1 MTRKLL
7 SLGLSALALGG
18 TAIGGIALAG
28 DRAPADAKQVSR
40 ALAQRSPAAV
50 GLAESA
56 VAAQP
61 ARADLR
67 ALLGRSYLQAGRFQS
82 ARDAFADAV
91 KLDANDGRS
100 ALNLALAQIATGD
113 WGSARA
119 TLATYRGAIPA
130 SDLGLATALA
140 GDPASGVGI
149 LMQAAREPGADAKVR
164 QNLGLALALAG
175 QWQLAR
181 TVAATDLSPADVDR
195 RMQDWATFAQPTSAS
210 DQVASLLGVRPQVD
224 AGQPVALALAA
235 PAPVVPM
242 AEPAPVVAVAAPVP
256 VAPVAIPV
264 PAPVATPAAI
274 AAPMLATVTFGPRR
288 EVVQPLPVPLLR
300 AYGPTKVAFAAARRQ
315 IDAAAARAGTK
326 SPTMRAPTP
335 GEWFVQL
342 GAFENAGVARDA
354 WGRISR
360 RYAGLLSS
368 QPQGAAYRAGGDD
381 FYRLSVGGY
390 DRAGADGIC
399 RRVRAGGGVCF
410 VRRGAGDRV
419 AQWARGGVQ
428 LASR

>member
-18 TAIGGIALAG
+18 TAVGGIALAG
-28 DRAPADAKQVSR
+28 DRAPADARQVSR

-61 ARADLR
+61 TRADLR

-119 TLATYRGAIPA
+119 TLVTYRGTIPA

-164 QNLGLALALAG
+164 QNLGLTLALAG

-195 RMQDWATFAQPTSAS
+195 RMQEWAAFAQPTSAS

-235 PAPVVPM
+235 PAPAVPM

-256 VAPVAIPV
+256 VTPVAIPV
-264 PAPVATPAAI
+264 PAPVATPAAVT
-274 AAPMLATVTFGPRR
+274 APMLATVTFGPRL

-300 AYGPTKVAFAAARRQ
+300 ADGPTKVAFAAARRQ
-315 IDAAAARAGTK
+315 IDAGAAK
-326 SPTMRAPTP
+326 SPASRTP
-335 GEWFVQL
+335 ASGEWFVQL

-360 RYAGLLSS
+360 RYAGLISG
-368 QPQGAAYRAGGDD
+368 QPQGAAFRAGRDD